1 MPAKSADVLEKAQNR
16 ATAACASRLP
26 EYGEFVTRLYE
37 TGVLDDAW
45 NDGAPRFR
53 LQGVVMPAAR
63 ARALRRAA
71 ERVGAVYQ
79 ELVGLV
85 WQEPHWLDDFF
96 SLTPYQKLMWF
107 AAQGRWH
114 GIARADLFVC
124 ADERIR
130 CCEVNSDTPSGEA
143 EAVLLN
149 SLLRPYHGPVQD
161 PNRSLPEA
169 FWRMLVASHGGRTPR
184 AIGIVYPTEM
194 TEDLS
199 MIAIYREWLE
209 ARGCRVVLG
218 SPFNLH
224 GSGDGIGMFGEAV
237 DLLIRH
243 YKTDWWGERQVVWS
257 DAEPY
262 PDDEPLSRPLQLLLA
277 AEYAGRV
284 TVVNPFGTV
293 ISQNKFSMAFM
304 WEERWRFS
312 AAAQRWIARYIPET
326 YRMTQV
332 PSDELVTNQQDWVL
346 KSAYG
351 CESEET
357 VCGPFVSAGLW
368 REAVAKALPAHWVC
382 QRFFH
387 AGQESPGLMCNYG
400 VYLIG
405 GRSAGFYARLSAAA
419 TDEKA
424 VTAPVYVKTAEGRDP
439 RVKEIPSPLVGDGQG
454 EGI

>member
-1 MPAKSADVLEKAQNR
+1 MTYTMP
-16 ATAACASRLP
+16 TAAPETPANGAAASCNDGLP
-26 EYGEFVTRLYE
+26 EYGEFVARLYE

-45 NDGAPRFR
+45 CDGAPRFR
-53 LQGVVMPAAR
+53 LQGVVVPAAR

-71 ERVGAVYQ
+71 ERVSAVYQ
-79 ELVGLV
+79 ELVDLV
-85 WQEPHWLDDFF
+85 WEEPRWLDDYFG
-96 SLTPYQKLMWF
+96 LTPYQKLMWF

-124 ADERIR
+124 ADGRIR

-149 SLLRPYHGPVQD
+149 RLLHPCHGAVHD
-161 PNRSLPEA
+161 PNRALPDA
-169 FWRMLVASHGGRTPR
+169 FWRMLVASHGGRAPGT
-184 AIGIVYPTEM
+184 IGILYPTEM

-224 GSGDGIGMFGEAV
+224 ECAAGVAMFGEPI

-262 PDDEPLSRPLQLLLA
+262 PDDEPLSGPLRLLLS
-277 AEYAGRV
+277 AEYAGQV

-293 ISQNKFSMAFM
+293 VSQNKLSMAFM
-304 WEERWRFS
+304 WEERRRFS

-332 PSDELVTNQQDWVL
+332 APEELVANQQDWVL

-357 VCGPFVSAGLW
+357 ICGAFVSADLW
-368 REAVAKALPAHWVC
+368 REAVAKALPANWVC
-382 QRFFH
+382 QRFFR
-387 AGQESPGLMCNYG
+387 AEPESPGLLCNYG
-400 VYLIG
+400 VYVIG

-419 TDEKA
+419 TDETA
-424 VTAPVYVKTAEGRDP
+424 VTAPIFIGKG
-439 RVKEIPSPLVGDGQG
+439 
-454 EGI
+454 

>member
-1 MPAKSADVLEKAQNR
+1 MPAVPTTDAEK
-16 ATAACASRLP
+16 TAGVAAAGCGDGLP
-26 EYGEFVTRLYE
+26 AYGEFVTRLYA

-45 NDGAPRFR
+45 NGGAPRFR
-53 LQGVVMPAAR
+53 LQGVVMPPAR

-85 WQEPHWLDDFF
+85 WQEPRLLDDYFA
-96 SLTPYQKLMWF
+96 LTPYQKLMWF

-114 GIARADLFVC
+114 GIARADLFVS
-124 ADERIR
+124 AEGRIR

-149 SLLRPYHGPVQD
+149 RLLHPYHGGVQD

-169 FWRMLVASHGGRTPR
+169 FWQMLVASHGGRAPR
-184 AIGIVYPTEM
+184 TIGIVYPTEM

-199 MIAIYREWLE
+199 MIAVYREWLE

-218 SPFNLH
+218 SPYNLH
-224 GSGDGIGMFGEAV
+224 DCGTGIGMFGEAV

-262 PDDEPLSRPLQLLLA
+262 PDDEPLSGPLQLLLA
-277 AEYAGRV
+277 AEYGGRV
-284 TVVNPFGTV
+284 SVVNPFGTV
-293 ISQNKFSMAFM
+293 VSQNKLSMAFM
-304 WEERWRFS
+304 WEERRRFS

-326 YRMTQV
+326 YRMTQLA
-332 PSDELVTNQQDWVL
+332 PGELAANRQDWVL
-346 KSAYG
+346 KSDYG

-357 VCGPFVSAGLW
+357 VCGPFVSAEMW
-368 REAVAKALPAHWVC
+368 RDAVAKALPSHWVC

-387 AGQESPGLMCNYG
+387 AEPESPGLMCNYG

-419 TDEKA
+419 TDEGA
-424 VTAPVYVKTAEGRDP
+424 VTAPVYVERAKGEGR
-439 RVKEIPSPLVGDGQG
+439 
-454 EGI
+454 

>member
-1 MPAKSADVLEKAQNR
+1 MRARPADATEKPDRGTVTNGNG
-16 ATAACASRLP
+16 SLP
-26 EYGEFVTRLYE
+26 EYAAFVARLYE

-45 NDGAPRFR
+45 NDGEPRFR
-53 LQGVVMPAAR
+53 LQGVVLSAAR
-63 ARALRRAA
+63 ARALQRAA
-71 ERVGAVYQ
+71 ERMGAVYQ
-79 ELVGLV
+79 ELVDIV
-85 WQEPHWLDDFF
+85 WQEPQWLDDYFC
-96 SLTPYQKLMWF
+96 LTPYQKLMWF

-124 ADERIR
+124 ADGRVR

-149 SLLRPYHGPVQD
+149 HLLHPYHGGVRD
-161 PNRSLPEA
+161 PNRSLPDV
-169 FWRMLVASHGGRTPR
+169 FWRMLVASHGGQAPRT
-184 AIGIVYPTEM
+184 IGIVYPTEM

-199 MIAIYREWLE
+199 MVAIYREWLE

-224 GSGDGIGMFGEAV
+224 GCGDGVGMFGESL

-262 PDDEPLSRPLQLLLA
+262 PDDEPLSGPLQLLLA

-293 ISQNKFSMAFM
+293 VSQNKLSMAFM
-304 WEERWRFS
+304 WEERRRFS
-312 AAAQRWIARYIPET
+312 ATAQRWIARYVPET

-332 PSDELVTNQQDWVL
+332 PPDELVINQQDWVL

-357 VCGPFVSAGLW
+357 VCGPFVSAGQW
-368 REAVAKALPAHWVC
+368 RETVAQALPTHWVC
-382 QRFFH
+382 QRFFR
-387 AGQESPGLMCNYG
+387 AEPELPGLMCNYG
-400 VYLIG
+400 VYVIG

-424 VTAPVYVKTAEGRDP
+424 ATAPVYVSKANRCNPPVEGISSSLAGED
-439 RVKEIPSPLVGDGQG
+439 QG
-454 EGI
+454 EGT

>member
-1 MPAKSADVLEKAQNR
+1 MPATAPEKPESG
-16 ATAACASRLP
+16 TAAHYGRGLP
-26 EYGEFVTRLYE
+26 EYAEFVARLYE
-37 TGVLDDAW
+37 TGVLDDVW

-79 ELVGLV
+79 ELVELV
-85 WQEPHWLDDFF
+85 WEEPRWLDDYFL
-96 SLTPYQKLMWF
+96 LTPYQKLMWF

-114 GIARADLFVC
+114 GIARADLFAC
-124 ADERIR
+124 ADGRIR

-149 SLLRPYHGPVQD
+149 RLLHPYHGPLQD
-161 PNRSLPEA
+161 PNRSLA
-169 FWRMLVASHGGRTPR
+169 DDFWRMLVASHGGQAPRT
-184 AIGIVYPTEM
+184 IGIVYPTEM

-199 MIAIYREWLE
+199 MVAIYREWLE
-209 ARGCRVVLG
+209 ARGSRVVLG
-218 SPFNLH
+218 SPYNLH
-224 GSGDGIGMFGEAV
+224 SCETGVGMFGEAI

-262 PDDEPLSRPLQLLLA
+262 PDDEPLSGPLQLVLN

-293 ISQNKFSMAFM
+293 VSQNKLSMAFM
-304 WEERWRFS
+304 WEERRRFS
-312 AAAQRWIARYIPET
+312 AAARRWVARYIPET

-332 PSDELVTNQQDWVL
+332 PTDELVTNQQDWVL

-357 VCGPFVSAGLW
+357 VCGPFVSVDLW
-368 REAVAKALPAHWVC
+368 REAVAKALPTHWVC

-387 AGQESPGLMCNYG
+387 AEEESTGLMCNYG
-400 VYLIG
+400 VYVIG
-405 GRSAGFYARLSAAA
+405 GRSAGFYVRLSAAA

-424 VTAPVYVKTAEGRDP
+424 VTAPAYVNRAKRRRPLVE
-439 RVKEIPSPLVGDGQG
+439 EIPSPLVGEGLG
-454 EGI
+454 EGT

>member
-1 MPAKSADVLEKAQNR
+1 MPSLP
-16 ATAACASRLP
+16 ATAPEETGNGAASNNNGLP
-26 EYGEFVTRLYE
+26 DYGEFVGRLYE

-45 NDGAPRFR
+45 NDGEPRFR
-53 LQGVVMPAAR
+53 LRGVEIPAAR

-71 ERVGAVYQ
+71 ERVGAVCQ

-85 WQEPHWLDDFF
+85 WQEPGLLDDYFA
-96 SLTPYQKLMWF
+96 LTPYQKLMWY
-107 AAQGRWH
+107 AAGGRWH

-124 ADERIR
+124 TDGRVR

-149 SLLRPYHGPVQD
+149 RLLHPYHDATDD
-161 PNRSLPEA
+161 PNRSLPED
-169 FWRMLVASHGGRTPR
+169 FWQMLVASHGGQAPRTV
-184 AIGIVYPTEM
+184 GIVYPTEM

-224 GSGDGIGMFGEAV
+224 GSGTGVGMFGEAL
-237 DLLIRH
+237 DMLIRH

-262 PDDEPLSRPLQLLLA
+262 PDDEPLSGPLQLLLA

-284 TVVNPFGTV
+284 SVVNPFGAV
-293 ISQNKFSMAFM
+293 VSQNKLSMAFM
-304 WEERWRFS
+304 WEERRRFS
-312 AAAQRWIARYIPET
+312 AAARRWIARYIPET
-326 YRMTQV
+326 CRMIHM
-332 PSDELVTNQQDWVL
+332 SREELVANQQDWVL

-357 VCGPFVSAGLW
+357 VCGPFVSAELW

-387 AGQESPGLMCNYG
+387 AESESPGLTCNYG

-419 TDEKA
+419 TDERA
-424 VTAPVYVKTAEGRDP
+424 VTAPVYVTRSRRRSPLVAEN
-439 RVKEIPSPLVGDGQG
+439 PSPLAGEAQGDGR
-454 EGI
+454 

>member
-1 MPAKSADVLEKAQNR
+1 MPAVPVPSEMRETGAAPACDSA
-16 ATAACASRLP
+16 LP
-26 EYGEFVTRLYE
+26 GYSDFVTRLYE

-53 LQGVVMPAAR
+53 LQGVVMSEVR

-85 WQEPHWLDDFF
+85 WEEPRWLDDYFG
-96 SLTPYQKLMWF
+96 LTPYQKLMWF
-107 AAQGRWH
+107 ASQGRWH

-124 ADERIR
+124 ADGRIR

-143 EAVLLN
+143 EAVLIN
-149 SLLRPYHGPVQD
+149 RLLHPYHGAARD
-161 PNRSLPEA
+161 PNRTLPEA

-184 AIGIVYPTEM
+184 TIGIVYPTEM

-199 MIAIYREWLE
+199 MVAIYREWLE
-209 ARGCRVVLG
+209 ARGCSVVLG
-218 SPFNLH
+218 SPYNLH
-224 GSGDGIGMFGEAV
+224 GCGTGVGMFGEPL

-262 PDDEPLSRPLQLLLA
+262 PDDEPLSGPLQLLLA
-277 AEYAGRV
+277 EEYAGRV

-293 ISQNKFSMAFM
+293 VSQNKLSMAFM
-304 WEERWRFS
+304 WEERRRFS
-312 AAAQRWIARYIPET
+312 AAAQRYIARYVPET
-326 YRMTQV
+326 YRMTLV
-332 PSDELVTNQQDWVL
+332 PSDELVANQRDWVL

-357 VCGPFVSAGLW
+357 VCGAFVSAEVW
-368 REAVAKALPAHWVC
+368 RESVAKALPAHWVC
-382 QRFFH
+382 QRFFQ
-387 AGQESPGLMCNYG
+387 AEPESPGLMCNYG

-424 VTAPVYVKTAEGRDP
+424 VTAPVYVNRAQGRGPAVED
-439 RVKEIPSPLVGDGQG
+439 IPCPLTG
-454 EGI
+454 ES

>member
-1 MPAKSADVLEKAQNR
+1 MPALPATDAEK
-16 ATAACASRLP
+16 TAGVAAAGCGDGLP
-26 EYGEFVTRLYE
+26 AYGEFVARLYE

-45 NDGAPRFR
+45 NGGAPRFR
-53 LQGVVMPAAR
+53 LQGVVMPPAR

-85 WQEPHWLDDFF
+85 WQDPRLLDDYFA
-96 SLTPYQKLMWF
+96 LTPYQKLMWF

-114 GIARADLFVC
+114 GIARADLFVS
-124 ADERIR
+124 AEGGIR

-149 SLLRPYHGPVQD
+149 RLLHPYHDGVQD
-161 PNRSLPEA
+161 PNRSLPAA
-169 FWRMLVASHGGRTPR
+169 FWRMLVASHGGRAPR
-184 AIGIVYPTEM
+184 TIGIVYPTEM

-199 MIAIYREWLE
+199 MIAVYREWLE

-224 GSGDGIGMFGEAV
+224 DCGTGVGMFGEAV

-262 PDDEPLSRPLQLLLA
+262 PDDEPLSGPLQLLLA
-277 AEYAGRV
+277 AEYGGRV
-284 TVVNPFGTV
+284 SVVNPFGTV
-293 ISQNKFSMAFM
+293 VSQNKLSMAFM
-304 WEERWRFS
+304 WEERRRFS

-326 YRMTQV
+326 YRMTRMA
-332 PSDELVTNQQDWVL
+332 PDALVANRQDWVL
-346 KSAYG
+346 KSDYG

-357 VCGPFVSAGLW
+357 VCGPFVSAEVW
-368 REAVAKALPAHWVC
+368 RDAVAKALPSHWVC

-387 AGQESPGLMCNYG
+387 AEPESPGLMCNYG

-419 TDEKA
+419 TDEGA
-424 VTAPVYVKTAEGRDP
+424 VTAPVYVERAKGEGR
-439 RVKEIPSPLVGDGQG
+439 
-454 EGI
+454 